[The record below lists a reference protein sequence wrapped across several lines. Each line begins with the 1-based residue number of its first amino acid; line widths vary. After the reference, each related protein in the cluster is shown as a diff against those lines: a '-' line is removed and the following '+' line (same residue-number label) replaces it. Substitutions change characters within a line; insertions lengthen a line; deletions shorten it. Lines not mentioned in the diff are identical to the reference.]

1 MRVALRRADALR
13 ADLLAAWSVGE
24 RERGSRD
31 LPVGRSGGLAK
42 GSWCHRRRDTR
53 QEIAVPDIHKQFDEH
68 GGLVDQKPSHVAYVT
83 GELNERPRKGLGY
96 DTPAARFATETAT
109 IPTPLG

>member
-1 MRVALRRADALR
+1 MSGSEVRGICLSGGQ
-13 ADLLAAWSVGE
+13 ADLRKVHGVIGAE
-24 RERGSRD
+24 IRG
-31 LPVGRSGGLAK
+31 K
-42 GSWCHRRRDTR
+42 K
-53 QEIAVPDIHKQFDEH
+53 IAVPDIHKQFDEH